1 MKEQLTVAQARE
13 AIKDIR
19 EWKIDEGCKIIY
31 REYVMKNFMAAI
43 NLINEIAKIAE
54 QKNHHPDIHLTN
66 YRMLR
71 VELTTHEAGGLS
83 EQDFIEAAEIN
94 RLPADLKHR

>member
-1 MKEQLTVAQARE
+1 MKEQLTIAQAKE
-13 AIKDIR
+13 SIKDIPD
-19 EWKIDEGCKIIY
+19 WKVDEECKIIY

-54 QKNHHPDIHLTN
+54 KENHHPDIHLTN

-71 VELTTHEAGGLS
+71 VELTTHETGGLS
-83 EQDFIEAAEIN
+83 EQDFTEAAEIDK
-94 RLPADLKHR
+94 LPADLKH